1 MEMSLFSSSTI
12 LDTRSSNQ
20 PLGSPAF
27 HMTQSTEDS
36 TASSRGTSQMLLTV
50 WTQVP
55 LTFCY
60 VRNLTVQQPPTWNLT
75 INDTSPVFFY
85 CGAPDS
91 CLGHHMIGV
100 INANATFNL
109 SQQLSFFND
118 QTIMLQPGEPLPA
131 EGATVTSS
139 STSTTSIQTP
149 SSSAQAT
156 PSSSASH
163 VSLSTGSIAG
173 IAVGVA
179 IVFALVGA
187 LFWFMGRS
195 RILKQSLEQAR
206 VTPNAP
212 PPSNRLFNG
221 NEHDSDTRW
230 SVSYG
235 GSTVPEKR
243 TSQMNTVHTID
254 RYGSPELDGNHVS
267 ELGGVAT
274 EHPWQSR
281 SSER

>member
-1 MEMSLFSSSTI
+1 METSLFSNSSI

-20 PLGSPAF
+20 PLRSPAF
-27 HMTQSTEDS
+27 HTTQSIEDS
-36 TASSRGTSQMLLTV
+36 TASSRETSQMITRV
-50 WTQVP
+50 WTQVS

-60 VRNLTVQQPPTWNLT
+60 VCHLTVQQPPTWNLT

-91 CLGHHMIGV
+91 CLVNHMIGV

-109 SQQLSFFND
+109 SQQLSSFND
-118 QTIMLQPGEPLPA
+118 QTVMLQPGEPLPA
-131 EGATVTSS
+131 EGAAVATS
-139 STSTTSIQTP
+139 STSTTSIQTA

-156 PSSSASH
+156 PSSNASH
-163 VSLSTGSIAG
+163 VSLSAGTIAG

-179 IVFALVGA
+179 IVVALVGA

-195 RILKQSLEQAR
+195 RILKQAFEQAR
-206 VTPNAP
+206 VAPGPP
-212 PPSNRLFNG
+212 PPSNRMIDD
-221 NEHDSDTRW
+221 NEHDSDAKW

-235 GSTVPEKR
+235 GSPVPEMR
-243 TSQMNTVHTID
+243 TSQMDTVHAIN

-267 ELGGVAT
+267 ELGGVAA
-274 EHPWQSR
+274 ERPWQSR